1 MSTTVSSVTTADTAS
16 TPNNNMPMSIDYLQL
31 DHTLGHDHTVMWIE
45 GLKSKANRLREGPFK
60 AMLLSV
66 IYNKGLFTP
75 KFKTK
80 SEIAKLF
87 NLTDADQITSVYD
100 KSMAQTSADYMNV
113 IPAQVA
119 VHSAICGLM
128 GPNSS
133 QVLNADPIWRAND
146 LIEAPDI
153 PNPDTSWK
161 AMIRTHVT
169 EREGTSKQQ
178 QILQKG
184 EQFRDWLGF
193 HMEKGETWG
202 DYQERDR
209 RAKNHLAN
217 LGIPIKMLYKDEE
230 ELAIKWIFGLDQE
243 RFSPLMR
250 DIANGVIA
258 TPKTMMDA
266 VTMVK
271 NRKELPGQTQS
282 SALKAFVVDN
292 NKTKMINGKP
302 EISPMELYGR
312 FSTQDWESMSVED
325 KAAVLQH
332 NLKLKMAARGNKPFE
347 DKPRAPRNKDSEGR
361 QKDKVNPKKA
371 TKVALTLFDGEFS
384 DGEYDDIGTA
394 LVVTTAEPNAAFPS
408 VRNCVAWLVIGGRFE
423 GTIFTNYEHCKQAIA
438 RRNGER
444 GGICKGFMTY
454 EEAETY
460 RAIHIRSYDEQGD
473 PDFVPLVE
481 PPIHH
486 VPTLVSSPEA
496 FNYQTNINMH
506 PFDSRIQPIRR
517 ENLVI
522 SPADNHRRIHGTNVV
537 SIGDQLTIANEIAI
551 PGQEIGEFHGEVIT
565 AEQAQ
570 LDFDIGKGQ
579 YMIEL
584 PNGDVLNCYE
594 SAMAHLCPP
603 SMANCANKCIYDR
616 ILDRHLHD
624 DDNNSYVD
632 FLKRNDGSY
641 AVKLFAVQVIQ
652 PDVPIM
658 WDYGEA
664 FSFSTRVSEEARSLS
679 DIVDSDTSLSDE
691 DVQSPSAPTT
701 ITDLGT
707 FGRSTG
713 ATPAEKGPFSKPTT
727 GATGKD
733 TSRVRGEGQV
743 NRGGVSL
750 TRPTTPVRLTPAG
763 GAGLALGG
771 RRDQALTAR
780 NRPPI
785 PPPKGD
791 NLPQTCLVADIASPF
806 DAVDEVSS
814 EPTLEEFDTSKI
826 YASVNQQSL
835 VFTSSAEAETVA
847 TRTYITKNGVY
858 RRTDMGPRTHD
869 PLAKHKLIG
878 SKTRAYRFLTVP
890 FTIEPLVVLLGVMI
904 TAILAFMPAVIS
916 TTAVQH
922 RSPAMVLMAQINQ
935 GSTFDTTHSYDPF
948 YDHYAIFDPASPMT
962 MCKSAQHAIDRR
974 PCKTGMIGGVVEGTA
989 TGSFNEVC
997 TFAHPD
1003 LGTVPYVP
1011 SSVANIVSQTR
1022 HKDQGWTVNHDDVD
1036 QSYTMKS
1043 PDGRSTLQF
1052 GRMTINTWGTLSAYY
1067 VMDLR
1072 THRVPKRTPFTLLL
1086 LPGKIRTVRSNAAV
1100 YTKREVEDAEK
1111 AARFLDCMGHPTQA
1125 AAITMVKNMKHAP
1138 VTTEDIKRAF
1148 HIYGESLQSIQGRT
1162 TRSKTQPSEVPL
1174 RQIVVQEQQK
1184 AEVDIMYVHKRPFLT
1199 AILSPLEHSFV
1210 VPLKKKTAKDILTA
1224 LEDILNHASSRGF
1237 NVQWIRADNEPGL
1250 SSHDVAGQL
1259 QHKGI
1264 EMDIVGSGDHCS
1276 RIERRIRFIKDKY
1289 RILENGL
1296 PYAPNDELID
1306 WGVLAANRFTNLQ
1319 VSSTSTSPMS
1329 PREKFLGRPFDF
1341 EKDSGVPFGTYV
1353 QATRADSDNSPK
1365 PRTEGAIALMPKDN
1379 LSGTMYLYKLS
1390 SNRVISRNQYKPLPL
1405 PDVLVTHMNLM
1416 AENDGWKQKI
1426 LDADYNDTNIL
1437 DDDAALLQE
1446 TGPTFQPHAIEQ
1458 RTVPQLT
1465 NQSELQT
1472 NSDSNDAAAHEREA
1486 QVRAWMA
1493 APYFQPEPTKTSP
1506 PAPPAATFADPPTV
1520 PTISPVK
1527 PKATPT
1533 RLASPPETFRR
1544 SERLRQVAET
1554 KLALLV
1560 AIDSIKR
1567 WDHKHFV
1574 FASTISRAIA
1584 KFGEPARDSIE
1595 KEVLQFIEKEVF
1607 QPVDGVPK
1615 EHIDRLIPSHL
1626 FLKEKYWPDGSFEKL
1641 KSRLVARGDR
1651 QDRELYDEDLG
1662 APTAEHSST
1671 MSVAAIAASEKRAV
1685 VVLDIGG
1692 AYLNAS
1698 MPSDNPVYMRIE
1710 PALADIIVKHH
1721 PQYSQ
1726 FIRKNGELIVK
1737 LKKAVYGCIEAAKLW
1752 HLHLTRSLAS
1762 LGYHPNAYDPCVFNK
1777 QGSDGLQCT
1786 IVLHVDDLL
1795 ITSASPALIDELVD
1809 GLRAEFKETKVVR
1822 GPIVPYLGMT
1832 LDFSTP
1838 GSVSITMDGMVEA
1851 ILADCNVDDL
1861 TKVTRSPAME
1871 GLFECDDDSPLLD
1884 TKDKKYF
1891 HTFTARLLYLAKR
1904 VKPECLV
1911 TVAFLATRVTKST
1924 LQDLGKLRR
1933 LLRYLHYSHTIE
1945 HHRGIRLTPGEHGL
1959 NVRAYIDAA
1968 YGVHDSGKSH
1978 TGSAITLG
1986 TSGPI
1991 HTDSKKQPIV
2001 TKSSTEAELVA
2012 TSDSVNQAFHVRNF
2026 IVSQGHETG
2035 PVTLFQDN
2043 LSCMAL
2049 LEKGRSTSTRTKH
2062 ISIRYFWVKERM
2074 ANGELQVTHL
2084 GTEHMGAAN
2093 ILTKPL
2099 QGAQFIKERLQLT
2112 NWA

>member
-1 MSTTVSSVTTADTAS
+1 MSSVTTEETSS
-16 TPNNNMPMSIDYLQL
+16 TSNNMPMSIDYTKL
-31 DHTLGHDHTVMWIE
+31 DHALGHDHTVMWIE

-60 AMLLSV
+60 SMLLSV

-75 KFKTK
+75 RFKTRTD
-80 SEIAKLF
+80 IAKLY
-87 NLTDADQITSVYD
+87 NLTDEEQITSVYD
-100 KSMAQTSADYMNV
+100 KSMSQTSADYMNV

-119 VHSAICGLM
+119 VHSVICGLM
-128 GPNSS
+128 SSNSL
-133 QVLNADPIWRAND
+133 QVLNADPTWRAND
-146 LIEAPDI
+146 LIEAPNI

-161 AMIRTHVT
+161 AIIRTHVT

-184 EQFRDWLGF
+184 EQLKDWLGI

-217 LGIPIKMLYKDEE
+217 LGISIKMLYKDEE

-258 TPKTMMDA
+258 TPKTMNDA

-271 NRKELPGQTQS
+271 NRKELPAQTQS
-282 SALKAFVVDN
+282 TAIKAFVVEN
-292 NKTKMINGKP
+292 NKIKMINGKP

-312 FSTQDWESMSVED
+312 FSSQDWESMSAED
-325 KAAVLQH
+325 KAAVREH
-332 NLKLKMAARGNKPFE
+332 NLKLKMAARGNKPYE
-347 DKPRAPRNKDSEGR
+347 SKPKAPRDKKDS
-361 QKDKVNPKKA
+361 KK
-371 TKVALTLFDGEFS
+371 TPKVALTLFDGEFS
-384 DGEYDDIGTA
+384 DGEYDDIGKA
-394 LVVTTAEPNAAFPS
+394 LLVTKAEPSAASPS
-408 VRNCVAWLVIGGRFE
+408 VRNRTAWLVIGGRFE
-423 GTIFTNYEHCKQAIA
+423 GTIFTNYESCKQAIA

-460 RAIHIRSYDEQGD
+460 RAVHIRSYVDQEGD
-473 PDFVPLVE
+473 PNSVPLVE
-481 PPIHH
+481 PPIRH
-486 VPTLVSSPEA
+486 VATLASRPEA
-496 FNYQTNINMH
+496 LDYQTNIDLH
-506 PFDSRIQPIRR
+506 PYDSRIQPIRR

-522 SPADNHRRIHGTNVV
+522 SPADNHRRIDGTNIV

-551 PGQEIGEFHGEVIT
+551 PGQEIGEFKGEVIT

-570 LDFDIGKGQ
+570 LELDIGKGQ

-584 PNGDVLNCYE
+584 PNGDVLNCYQ

-603 SMANCANKCIYDR
+603 SMANCANRYIYDR

-624 DDNNSYVD
+624 DDNNSYVE

-664 FSFSTRVSEEARSLS
+664 FSFSTRTSEEARNLS
-679 DIVDSDTSLSDE
+679 DIVDSDTSLSDK
-691 DVQSPSAPTT
+691 DVQLPSVPTA

-727 GATGKD
+727 DTTFLLGVMITAILAFIPAMISSLSKSTMGAT
-733 TSRVRGEGQV
+733 
-743 NRGGVSL
+743 
-750 TRPTTPVRLTPAG
+750 
-763 GAGLALGG
+763 
-771 RRDQALTAR
+771 
-780 NRPPI
+780 
-785 PPPKGD
+785 
-791 NLPQTCLVADIASPF
+791 
-806 DAVDEVSS
+806 
-814 EPTLEEFDTSKI
+814 
-826 YASVNQQSL
+826 
-835 VFTSSAEAETVA
+835 
-847 TRTYITKNGVY
+847 
-858 RRTDMGPRTHD
+858 
-869 PLAKHKLIG
+869 
-878 SKTRAYRFLTVP
+878 
-890 FTIEPLVVLLGVMI
+890 VLLGVMI
-904 TAILAFMPAVIS
+904 TAILAFMPTVTS
-916 TTAVQH
+916 TTTVQH
-922 RSPAMVLMAQINQ
+922 RSPTMVLMTQINQ

-948 YDHYAIFDPASPMT
+948 YDHYAIFDPASPTT

-974 PCKTGMIGGVVEGTA
+974 PCKTGTIGGVVEGTA
-989 TGSFNEVC
+989 AGSFNEVC

-1022 HKDQGWTVNHDDVD
+1022 HKDQGWTVSHDDVD

-1043 PDGRSTLQF
+1043 PDGQSTLQF
-1052 GRMTINTWGTLSAYY
+1052 GRMAINTWGTLSAYY

-1100 YTKREVEDAEK
+1100 YTKREVDDAEK

-1148 HIYGESLQSIQGRT
+1148 HIYGESLQSVQGRT

-1174 RQIVVQEQQK
+1174 RQTVVQEQQK

-1224 LEDILNHASSRGF
+1224 LEDILHHASSRGF

-1259 QHKGI
+1259 QHKRI

-1319 VSSTSTSPMS
+1319 VSSTSMTPMS

-1353 QATRADSDNSPK
+1353 QATRADSDNSPR

-1379 LSGTMYLYKLS
+1379 LSGTMYLYKLRT
-1390 SNRVISRNQYKPLPL
+1390 NKVISRNQYKPLPM
-1405 PDVLVTHMNLM
+1405 PDVLVTHMNIM
-1416 AENDGWKQKI
+1416 AENDGWEQKI
-1426 LDADYNDTNIL
+1426 LDADYNDIDIL
-1437 DDDAALLQE
+1437 DDDPALPQE
-1446 TGPTFQPHAIEQ
+1446 NGPTFQPHAIEQ
-1458 RTVPQLT
+1458 RTVPQPT
-1465 NQSELQT
+1465 DHSEMQT
-1472 NSDSNDAAAHEREA
+1472 NSDSNDAADHEREA

-1493 APYFQPEPTKTSP
+1493 APYFQPESTTTSLP
-1506 PAPPAATFADPPTV
+1506 DPPAAALTDPQTV
-1520 PTISPVK
+1520 PNISPAK
-1527 PKATPT
+1527 SKATPT
-1533 RLASPPETFRR
+1533 RLATPHETVRR

-1567 WDHKHFV
+1567 WDHKDFV
-1574 FASTISRAIA
+1574 FASTIPRAIA
-1584 KFGEPARDSIE
+1584 KFGEPARESIE

-1607 QPVDGVPK
+1607 QPVNGVPK

-1626 FLKEKYWPDGSFEKL
+1626 FLKEKYWPDGTFEKL

-1698 MPSDNPVYMRIE
+1698 MPLDNPVYMRIE

-1721 PQYSQ
+1721 PQYAQ

-1737 LKKAVYGCIEAAKLW
+1737 LRKAVYGCIEAAKLW
-1752 HLHLTRSLAS
+1752 HLHITRSLAS

-1777 QGSDGLQCT
+1777 QGPDGLQCT
-1786 IVLHVDDLL
+1786 IVIHVDDLL
-1795 ITSASPALIDELVD
+1795 ITSASPALIDELID
-1809 GLRAEFKETKVVR
+1809 ALRAEFKETKVVR

-1832 LDFSTP
+1832 LDFSIP

-1851 ILADCNVDDL
+1851 ILDDCKIDNL

-1871 GLFECDDDSPLLD
+1871 GLFECDDESPLLD

-1891 HTFTARLLYLAKR
+1891 HTFTARMLYLAKR

-1933 LLRYLHYSHTIE
+1933 LLRYLHYSHNIE

-1978 TGSAITLG
+1978 TGSAITIG

-2026 IVSQGHETG
+2026 IVSQGHEAG

-2049 LEKGRSTSTRTKH
+2049 LEKGRSTSARTKH

-2099 QGAQFIKERLQLT
+2099 QGSQFIKERLQLT